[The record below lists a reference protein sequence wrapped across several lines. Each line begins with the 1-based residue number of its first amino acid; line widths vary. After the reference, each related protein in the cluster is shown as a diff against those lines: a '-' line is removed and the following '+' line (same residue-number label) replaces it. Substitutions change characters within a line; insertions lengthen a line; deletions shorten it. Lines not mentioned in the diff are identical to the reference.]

1 MAGAN
6 KFPGEDNTGHLWDD
20 DVRELNNRPPRWYM
34 IALYLGAIAIVIYSI
49 YFPSIPWYGDHTK
62 GYAGWTAITELEESN
77 KELNEYRE
85 RKYSKLEKGI
95 EEKSVS
101 EILQDDELKIY
112 SIKTAKTLFGDN
124 CAACHGSSGQGNE
137 GFPVLVD
144 DNWLYGGKIQD
155 IEKSI
160 LKGRKG
166 NMPAR
171 MMGIT
176 DIEASAFATYLIEIS
191 KGEDGAPDNKS
202 KAIYMAK
209 GCIGCHG
216 PTMEG
221 NKFMGSA
228 NLADGIFRFKAED
241 QHSSLVK
248 TILYGVNQNNK
259 NTQNAEM
266 PAFEHSEMI
275 DREQIKKLAIFVH
288 QLGGGVDEVVVKKTP
303 KKLKI
308 IKKVI
313 SPSPVKEVTGR
324 PVADLYTKCQGCHD
338 SGVMGAPKFQ
348 NDDDWSERSED
359 GIAGLLDNA
368 INGIGGM
375 PPKGTCFDCTDDEL
389 QSIIEYMYP
398 AIATSVET
406 PVVVMAEPVKEEIII
421 IAIDAPVAVVEPVKE
436 ETPVIIKAEIEEI
449 LIEVDK
455 EQAAKVTLPKD
466 ANIDLSGVMVKDKA
480 GNLVPLESPSID
492 IDSVL
497 STKIYVDFWLNEKVK
512 LDLIDNADIYEV
524 MTTTTYKDIEVNNEF
539 VKGWIIKKSL
549 IEVKPATIQK
559 TQPVILPS
567 KSAIKEVIKMLKEVT
582 PKVIKIDKKEILVE
596 VDTESL
602 ENRTDIDSVLSTKIY
617 VDFWLNEKVKLDI
630 IDNADIYEVMTTTA
644 YKDIEVNNEF
654 VKAWLND
661 KNQRSDQVIVEI
673 QVIKTDSAKA
683 KQQPLEVIPTKESNQ
698 IKDKEVT
705 ESVDVIVADVI
716 KIESNIIDAFSST
729 KKFMKFWLEEKVR
742 MGIIETSE
750 IFKVKVTTFYGL
762 RLEVGE
768 YMNLWIQKEKN

>member
-1 MAGAN
+1 M
-6 KFPGEDNTGHLWDD
+6 
-20 DVRELNNRPPRWYM
+20 PP
-34 IALYLGAIAIVIYSI
+34 
-49 YFPSIPWYGDHTK
+49 K
-62 GYAGWTAITELEESN
+62 GTCFDCT
-77 KELNEYRE
+77 
-85 RKYSKLEKGI
+85 
-95 EEKSVS
+95 
-101 EILQDDELKIY
+101 DDELQ
-112 SIKTAKTLFGDN
+112 SI
-124 CAACHGSSGQGNE
+124 
-137 GFPVLVD
+137 
-144 DNWLYGGKIQD
+144 
-155 IEKSI
+155 IEY
-160 LKGRKG
+160 
-166 NMPAR
+166 MYPA
-171 MMGIT
+171 I
-176 DIEASAFATYLIEIS
+176 ATSVET
-191 KGEDGAPDNKS
+191 P
-202 KAIYMAK
+202 
-209 GCIGCHG
+209 
-216 PTMEG
+216 
-221 NKFMGSA
+221 
-228 NLADGIFRFKAED
+228 
-241 QHSSLVK
+241 
-248 TILYGVNQNNK
+248 
-259 NTQNAEM
+259 
-266 PAFEHSEMI
+266 
-275 DREQIKKLAIFVH
+275 
-288 QLGGGVDEVVVKKTP
+288 VVVMAE
-303 KKLKI
+303 
-308 IKKVI
+308 
-313 SPSPVKEVTGR
+313 PVKEVTGR

-524 MTTTTYKDIEVNNEF
+524 MTTT
-539 VKGWIIKKSL
+539 
-549 IEVKPATIQK
+549 
-559 TQPVILPS
+559 
-567 KSAIKEVIKMLKEVT
+567 
-582 PKVIKIDKKEILVE
+582 
-596 VDTESL
+596 
-602 ENRTDIDSVLSTKIY
+602 
-617 VDFWLNEKVKLDI
+617 
-630 IDNADIYEVMTTTA
+630 A